1 MYAEELLEGRHTM
14 TDRKSDP
21 KTLSRRKA
29 LSILGLATVAAY
41 AAPAA
46 LNLSSAKA
54 KTGYQT
60 RTRTRTRTRTHP

>member
-1 MYAEELLEGRHTM
+1 MTGR
-14 TDRKSDP
+14 RERP
-21 KTLSRRKA
+21 ETLSRRKA

-54 KTGYQT
+54 ETGSQ
-60 RTRTRTRTRTHP
+60 TRTRTRTRTHP